1 LTRSSSILLETYFI
15 QTESTWRLKYEPL
28 HNDGAFSVSPQRV
41 ITGTGNITAAE
52 QNMAKE
58 MMDKDKV
65 YANKNQLN
73 IFYFFNLIPFPL

>member
-1 LTRSSSILLETYFI
+1 MMAPF
-15 QTESTWRLKYEPL
+15 P
-28 HNDGAFSVSPQRV
+28 FSPQQV

-65 YANKNQLN
+65 YAK
-73 IFYFFNLIPFPL
+73 